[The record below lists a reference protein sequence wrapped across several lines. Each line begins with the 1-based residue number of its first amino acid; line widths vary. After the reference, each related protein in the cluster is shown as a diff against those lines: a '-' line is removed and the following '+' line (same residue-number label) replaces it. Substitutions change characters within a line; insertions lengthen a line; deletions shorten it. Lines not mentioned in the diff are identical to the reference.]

1 MDDNSEEVLSPEPFP
16 DHDTRRKF
24 GQDWFLKINT
34 YDGPG
39 SEYAYYDTGIVGF
52 VFGEMWPRPHLTI
65 RERRW
70 ITLVGCGQSDTP
82 RPIQSHV
89 YAAINS
95 GDCTVEEVDEFNLF
109 YATLTGWPKGNA
121 INEALILA
129 QQRIEKEKGIKYT
142 FPKIV
147 PWHEPAAAE
156 IRRARGKRA
165 YEEIM
170 LRPAPVG
177 NTAFRGP
184 GYLDF
189 MYGENW
195 TRPVLSRRERRI
207 ITICCAIAMSCDKE
221 AESHVFAAFKS
232 GDITKLEMDEL
243 VLHYAVL
250 AGWLQGSRL
259 DDIVQRVHAEVTRAQ
274 SEGD

>member
-1 MDDNSEEVLSPEPFP
+1 MTVNDDSNEVMSPPPFP
-16 DHDTRRKF
+16 DHATRQKF
-24 GQDWFLKINT
+24 GQEWFLKINT
-34 YDGPG
+34 YPGPA

-95 GDCTVEEVDEFNLF
+95 GDCTVEEIDEFTLF

-129 QQRIEKEKGIKYT
+129 QQRLEEEKGIKNAY
-142 FPKIV
+142 PDIV

-156 IRRARGKRA
+156 IRRARGKAA

-170 LRPAPVG
+170 LRPAPAG

-189 MYGENW
+189 LYGENW
-195 TRPVLSRRERRI
+195 TRPLLSVRERRMI
-207 ITICCAIAMSCDKE
+207 AICCAVAMACDKE
-221 AESHVFAAFKS
+221 AEAHIYAAFKS
-232 GDITKLEMDEL
+232 GDIKKSEMDEL
-243 VLHYAVL
+243 VLHHAVL

-259 DDIVQRVHAEVTRAQ
+259 DDMVQKIYAELQ
-274 SEGD
+274 KEG